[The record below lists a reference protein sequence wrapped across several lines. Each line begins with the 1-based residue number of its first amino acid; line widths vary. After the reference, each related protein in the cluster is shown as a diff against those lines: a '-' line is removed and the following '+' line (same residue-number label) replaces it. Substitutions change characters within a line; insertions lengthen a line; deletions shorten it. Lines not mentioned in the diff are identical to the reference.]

1 MYVKIHACDNSIM
14 ANERPLKIMLLE
26 RQSGLLRILVILS
39 EHGEINYQQFIDVY
53 KLYPNSFYLA
63 IKKLIDLGLVS
74 TRIDNSSY
82 PSKKMA
88 SLTDK
93 GKKIADHLK
102 AINDL
107 L

>member
-1 MYVKIHACDNSIM
+1 MTDGKS
-14 ANERPLKIMLLE
+14 LKIMVLE

-74 TRIDNSSY
+74 MRIDNSSY
-82 PSKKMA
+82 PSRKMA
-88 SLTDK
+88 SLTEK
-93 GKKIADHLK
+93 GKKIADYLK
-102 AINDL
+102 EINDIL
-107 L
+107 